1 MLLGLISLVDNTS
14 KLLQRKWRFIIL
26 VRTIFLFI
34 GNFLP
39 LPLTVLKSAD
49 PRGRARISK
58 LPYNVFPFAFKK
70 WGKAERIEG
79 ISHTDAIHRFV
90 EKIIYNT
97 NNFNDCLL
105 LIQ

>member
-1 MLLGLISLVDNTS
+1 MEIYYPCSND
-14 KLLQRKWRFIIL
+14 F
-26 VRTIFLFI
+26 FFI

-39 LPLTVLKSAD
+39 FPLTVLKSAD

-105 LIQ
+105 LIQLFIYLFMKCL